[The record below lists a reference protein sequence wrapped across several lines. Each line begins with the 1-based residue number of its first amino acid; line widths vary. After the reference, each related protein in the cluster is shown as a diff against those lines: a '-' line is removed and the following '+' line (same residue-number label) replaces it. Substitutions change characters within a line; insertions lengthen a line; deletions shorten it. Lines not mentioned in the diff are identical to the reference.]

1 MNFWNLTGLPQGIL
15 NFPQGARF
23 ESTYR
28 CYSVAMMGKEKLEN
42 GGKIILPASALDV
55 LARLNIEYPMLFE
68 LSGSQGRVTH
78 CGVLEFVADEGLC
91 YLPHWM
97 MQQLLLTEGQ
107 LINVKSATL
116 PKGTYTK
123 LQPVDETFLDLT
135 NPKAV
140 LENALRNWSALT
152 AGDVIIINYNKK
164 NYEINVLEVKPDTP
178 SHAISIIEADVM
190 VDFAPSEDQLKKA
203 EQARRQ
209 QLEKAAVSSIKG
221 KGKATE
227 KEAPGAKPAEPEPEV
242 PKPSFPGSGF
252 RLDGR
257 SISATSSTPYSSSS
271 SSSSSTSSS
280 ASKPVVRPTTSSS
293 SSSSSAP
300 SLSAAKPAADS
311 TRKPGGLV
319 FGAGNTAAAAASAK
333 ANAPAASK
341 DQGKKKEEEKKP
353 APQEEK
359 KFVPFSGAGYSL
371 RG

>member
-1 MNFWNLTGLPQGIL
+1 
-15 NFPQGARF
+15 
-23 ESTYR
+23 
-28 CYSVAMMGKEKLEN
+28 MMGKEKLEN
-42 GGKIILPASALDV
+42 GGKT
-55 LARLNIEYPMLFE
+55 RLNIEYPMLFE

-257 SISATSSTPYSSSS
+257 SIT
-271 SSSSSTSSS
+271 
-280 ASKPVVRPTTSSS
+280 
-293 SSSSSAP
+293 
-300 SLSAAKPAADS
+300 KPAADS

>member
-1 MNFWNLTGLPQGIL
+1 
-15 NFPQGARF
+15 
-23 ESTYR
+23 
-28 CYSVAMMGKEKLEN
+28 
-42 GGKIILPASALDV
+42 
-55 LARLNIEYPMLFE
+55 
-68 LSGSQGRVTH
+68 
-78 CGVLEFVADEGLC
+78 
-91 YLPHWM
+91 
-97 MQQLLLTEGQ
+97 
-107 LINVKSATL
+107 
-116 PKGTYTK
+116 
-123 LQPVDETFLDLT
+123 
-135 NPKAV
+135 
-140 LENALRNWSALT
+140 
-152 AGDVIIINYNKK
+152 
-164 NYEINVLEVKPDTP
+164 VLEVKPDSP

-190 VDFAPSEDQLKKA
+190 VDFAPSEDQLKKGTYSTLFKPSRTVGQRLIESIGPAA

-221 KGKATE
+221 KAKATE
-227 KEAPGAKPAEPEPEV
+227 KEAPGAKPEEPEPEV

-257 SISATSSTPYSSSS
+257 PISATSSIPSSSSS

-280 ASKPVVRPTTSSS
+280 APKPVVRPTTS

-319 FGAGNTAAAAASAK
+319 FGAGNTAAAAAAAK

-371 RG
+371 RM